1 MPRAHLEFAEWTPE
15 RFISWAA
22 KIGPETVRVIENV
35 LSRRTFPEQGFRSC
49 MGILS
54 LGKRYSNE
62 RLEAACERAL
72 FIKGVNYKSIKSIL
86 ESNLDK
92 KPLLRNQETTPID
105 HENIRG
111 TEYYK

>member
-1 MPRAHLEFAEWTPE
+1 
-15 RFISWAA
+15 
-22 KIGPETVRVIENV
+22 VIENV

-54 LGKRYSNE
+54 LGSATAMNGWRQ
-62 RLEAACERAL
+62 ACERAL